1 MSEIHLTPEQEA
13 EAQEIKAKVLASV
26 NSDIDQMCRLMAS
39 KQDHE
44 LLGKNEFD
52 MRDIGHKIVAT
63 TIEAGVNQRAKKGV
77 PR

>member
-13 EAQEIKAKVLASV
+13 EAREIKAKILDAV

-44 LLGKNEFD
+44 LLGQNEYD
-52 MRDIGHKIVAT
+52 MRDIAHKIAAT